1 MSRLELWWNGTS
13 YAADIIQLIFVAACL
28 IIYVLPYLW
37 ERKKA
42 FGVGIVYLA
51 VMVFLYRLPVQVNN
65 FFAYFAG
72 ILAVFIVMC
81 IEDRKN
87 INQKIF
93 LSVTFFSLCEL
104 SSALAGKIDSLFFEP
119 LIMSEKIAAMKWL
132 WYGVYVSVRILNI
145 FLCTLFLYLSV
156 RTVNRT
162 YESKNRYMGIRELLL
177 LIVPSLSK
185 VIGSAIFRFYQVKS
199 GMAGIYDVLCIL
211 YYLISITAIL
221 VMIFVFQSLKTSQEE
236 QSDRELIASQIND
249 MKIHI
254 EGVER
259 LYSDIRSMRHDMG
272 NHIQVLERLIGTE
285 NSGEARTYLERLSD
299 EWKELTPEIKT
310 GNPVTDIILLEKKKE
325 AEKAGIAFC
334 CDFHYPENTKLN
346 AFDLSVI
353 LYNALNNCM
362 ESANGDKPY
371 IRIYSFHQNSVYTLI
386 IRNSFQGKLYI
397 DSESGLPFTTKK
409 SGEHGIGLKN
419 IRRVARKYMGDVS
432 FEQRDGEVIVSI
444 MLQIK

>member
-1 MSRLELWWNGTS
+1 M
-13 YAADIIQLIFVAACL
+13 
-28 IIYVLPYLW
+28 
-37 ERKKA
+37 
-42 FGVGIVYLA
+42 
-51 VMVFLYRLPVQVNN
+51 
-65 FFAYFAG
+65 
-72 ILAVFIVMC
+72 IL
-81 IEDRKN
+81 
-87 INQKIF
+87 
-93 LSVTFFSLCEL
+93 
-104 SSALAGKIDSLFFEP
+104 
-119 LIMSEKIAAMKWL
+119 
-132 WYGVYVSVRILNI
+132 
-145 FLCTLFLYLSV
+145 
-156 RTVNRT
+156 
-162 YESKNRYMGIRELLL
+162 
-177 LIVPSLSK
+177 
-185 VIGSAIFRFYQVKS
+185 
-199 GMAGIYDVLCIL
+199 
-211 YYLISITAIL
+211 
-221 VMIFVFQSLKTSQEE
+221 VFQSLKTSQEE

-259 LYSDIRSMRHDMG
+259 LYRDIRSMRHDMG

-285 NSGEARTYLERLSD
+285 NSGEARAYLKRLSD

-325 AEKAGIAFC
+325 AEKAGIAFF

-371 IRIYSFHQNSVYTLI
+371 IRIYSFRQNRVYTLI

-397 DSESGLPFTTKK
+397 DLESGLPFTTKK

-419 IRRVARKYMGDVS
+419 IRMVARKYMGDVS